1 VLFITTRFKRKWE
14 EQLAQTD
21 AKGLTSRKEQAQG
34 VIRSNFECCSCN
46 LFTIISTRYPELLW
60 DSAAVMVRLGGGRRL
75 HLGIP
80 DFNDIGPSL
89 RLGNSLYNVTQN
101 PSHSASSQRTSAM
114 WRQSTQVTFSLLSPS
129 IYPEV
134 PVVTLLR
141 SCSLIVFGL
150 QAHAPFTV
158 DPYEMHAS

>member
-1 VLFITTRFKRKWE
+1 MLFITTRFKRKWE

-34 VIRSNFECCSCN
+34 VIRSNFECCN

-89 RLGNSLYNVTQN
+89 RLGGV
-101 PSHSASSQRTSAM
+101 
-114 WRQSTQVTFSLLSPS
+114 SLLLS
-129 IYPEV
+129 ID
-134 PVVTLLR
+134 TT
-141 SCSLIVFGL
+141 
-150 QAHAPFTV
+150 HT
-158 DPYEMHAS
+158 M